1 MENRKIPALIALAGV
16 VIAIIVFFFVAN
28 DDTADQESETTQ
40 TAETSTTPE
49 DTDDDKEEP
58 DSDKPEKPAEPEVPV
73 IEIQGGQPV
82 GGVAEFEVIEG
93 DNIRFIVRSDEAH
106 EIHLHTYDVAME
118 VEAGGEVEFD
128 VPATIGGLIE
138 AEIEETGVPIA
149 EISVVPG

>member
-16 VIAIIVFFFVAN
+16 VIAVAVFFFVAN

-49 DTDDDKEEP
+49 DTGDDEEP
-58 DSDKPEKPAEPEVPV
+58 DKEKPEKPAEPEVPV
-73 IEIQGGQPV
+73 IEIEGGQPV
-82 GGVAEFEVIEG
+82 GGVAEFEVVEG

-118 VEAGGEVEFD
+118 VEAGGEIEFD
-128 VPATIGGLIE
+128 VPATIGGVVE
-138 AEIEETGVPIA
+138 AEIEETAVPIA

>member
-49 DTDDDKEEP
+49 DTDDKEEP

-93 DNIRFIVRSDEAH
+93 DSIRFIVRSDEAQ

>member
-1 MENRKIPALIALAGV
+1 MENRKLPALIAIAGII
-16 VIAIIVFFFVAN
+16 IAVIVFFFVAN

-49 DTDDDKEEP
+49 DTGDDKEDP
-58 DSDKPEKPAEPEVPV
+58 DKEKPAEPEVPV
-73 IEIQGGQPV
+73 IEIEGGQPV
-82 GGVAEFEVIEG
+82 GGVAEFEVVEG

-128 VPATIGGLIE
+128 VPATIGGVVE
-138 AEIEETGVPIA
+138 AEIEDTAVPIA

>member
-1 MENRKIPALIALAGV
+1 MENRKIPALLALAGV
-16 VIAIIVFFFVAN
+16 VIAVVVFFFVAN

-40 TAETSTTPE
+40 TATSTT
-49 DTDDDKEEP
+49 TDDTGDDEEP
-58 DSDKPEKPAEPEVPV
+58 DKEKPEKQAEPEVPV
-73 IEIQGGQPV
+73 IEIEGGQPV
-82 GGVAEFEVIEG
+82 GGVAEFEVVEG

-128 VPATIGGLIE
+128 VPATIGGVVE
-138 AEIEETGVPIA
+138 AEIEETAVPIA